1 MTFLLDKQKSN
12 NLNLSIMECPK
23 CKNKQVV
30 KNGYVQGEQRY
41 KCKKCSFQ
49 FIYELKQPQL
59 SIPEIRSIL
68 HLYLEGLGQ
77 REIGKLINLPHTTI
91 HYQINKFSFNK
102 KLDQIRNKNAVR
114 INRVE
119 LYQILKTN
127 LLNRNEGKILLIDYS
142 IGSSWINK

>member
-1 MTFLLDKQKSN
+1 
-12 NLNLSIMECPK
+12 MECPK

-30 KNGYVQGEQRY
+30 KNGLVKNEQRF
-41 KCKKCSFQ
+41 KCKKCNFQ
-49 FIYELKQPQL
+49 FVNVLMQPQL

-77 REIGKLINLPHTTI
+77 REISKLINLPHTTI

-102 KLDQIRNKNAVR
+102 KFDQIRNKNAIK

-119 LYQILKTN
+119 LFQIFKTN
-127 LLNRNEGKILLIDYS
+127 LMNRNEGKILLIDYS
-142 IGSSWINK
+142 TGSSWVNE